1 MLHRPGSD
9 RFGDYGIVGVLIFS
23 QNSAGSDPRHIPANC
38 RVLGR
43 GVEHRVMAWLGALA
57 VERGMP
63 FVTAAFEA
71 TTKNLPA
78 RQFLESVGSDLR
90 FDSASLAALE
100 WRPPSA
106 PGDSQPAAP
115 KQKARTGFRSLDFT
129 RIAANLSSCLSQ
141 ILKEMSTGN
150 GTGHTP
156 IPA

>member
-1 MLHRPGSD
+1 MQALLRSGSPECYIVQVSD

-23 QNSAGSDPRHIPANC
+23 QNQQDLILDTFLLSC

-90 FDSASLAALE
+90 FDSAKISPRWSGSRPAHPVTPSLRRQNKKPA
-100 WRPPSA
+100 PDFDPSISHA
-106 PGDSQPAAP
+106 SQ
-115 KQKARTGFRSLDFT
+115 
-129 RIAANLSSCLSQ
+129 RISQ
-141 ILKEMSTGN
+141 TCRKFSKR
-150 GTGHTP
+150 
-156 IPA
+156 